1 MGDLTENNAQSQSEQ
16 IKKNTAKHKEHEIQ
30 QAKRVQTY
38 VENNV
43 KEKQNPNEFN
53 GICLRQHGTRLVLQR
68 KILLPHADIDEALRI
83 RRQRSPSNEH
93 KSDAST
99 KHSAYFCE
107 D

>member
-53 GICLRQHGTRLVLQR
+53 GLLIKTTWDKTRIA
-68 KILLPHADIDEALRI
+68 K
-83 RRQRSPSNEH
+83 
-93 KSDAST
+93 
-99 KHSAYFCE
+99 E
-107 D
+107 DSLTPCRY